1 VSRTTAPTSRARARS
16 ERPLRESGELHRI
29 THALPEHLA
38 EWQLPIGWSW
48 GSEGLWT
55 QHRHNQEVIDALG
68 RSLSLVTAPDPAHS
82 QWLEAEAR
90 ALAHRN
96 HPAVPTT
103 YHYWASYAE
112 SRRGPGYLRR
122 WIAGETV
129 GARLSRSGAEDVP
142 AVLRVMREI
151 GSTLSYLHDAGGMHG
166 ALSVHSVWV
175 APMGRLWLLG
185 WQWAVPLAA
194 VPDGLSPDATGM
206 PVPPEWSEGW
216 TPTPLSDQW
225 QLAAL
230 CFQALTGEAPPK
242 QDIPPMSLVRP
253 DVPPSVSNVLD
264 RALEHDVSKR
274 FSSVAAMVRAM
285 DRVLGSRTVLS
296 LSGETSAAVRES
308 PETRLR
314 WALAD
319 DYEVL
324 APIGAGTFG
333 SVWRCRD
340 LSLGREVA
348 LKLLHPHVARD
359 ERAVGRFRREARLA
373 AQLAHPAIVPIYD
386 WDSRGDVSWYTMELA
401 EGGSV
406 AELVARAGA
415 RSLAEI
421 APQVDNVLS
430 GLSAAHAI
438 GIVHRDLKPENI
450 LIDRYRRWRIADFG
464 IANPAG
470 EETTG
475 ASGTPAFSPPEQ
487 LLGEPQ
493 EAAADCFSLAA
504 IVAFVLSGVA
514 PFGESDSKVILAREL
529 KGDVDVSRFAPEVG
543 EWLMRG
549 LAPEVD
555 KRFADASEMQE
566 AWRLAAGAA
575 LERERHVPWWKRL
588 FGSEDAARQSGAWEA
603 EGLAGA

>member
-1 VSRTTAPTSRARARS
+1 MTRTTAPATHARARTD
-16 ERPLRESGELHRI
+16 RPLRASGEIQRI

-55 QHRHNQEVIDALG
+55 QYRHHQEVIDALG
-68 RSLSLVTAPDPAHS
+68 RSLSLVTAPNPDHAH
-82 QWLEAEAR
+82 WLESEAR
-90 ALAHRN
+90 SLAHRN

-103 YHYWASYAE
+103 YHYWASYTE

-129 GARLSRSGAEDVP
+129 GARLIRAGADDVP
-142 AVLRVMREI
+142 AVLRVMREV
-151 GSTLSYLHDAGGMHG
+151 GSTLSYLHDAGSVHG
-166 ALSVHSVWV
+166 ALSVHSVWI

-185 WQWAVPLAA
+185 WQWAVSLGSIPEGLA
-194 VPDGLSPDATGM
+194 PDVTDM

-216 TPTPLSDQW
+216 APTALSDQW

-242 QDIPPMSLVRP
+242 QDIPPLQLVRP
-253 DVPPSVSNVLD
+253 DVPPSVAQVMD

-274 FSSVAAMVRAM
+274 FSSAAAMVRAM

-308 PETRLR
+308 PEVRLR

-333 SVWRCRD
+333 SVWRVRD

-359 ERAVGRFRREARLA
+359 ERAVARFRREARLA

-415 RSLAEI
+415 RPLAEI
-421 APQVDNVLS
+421 APQVDSVLS
-430 GLSAAHAI
+430 GLSGAHAI
-438 GIVHRDLKPENI
+438 GILHLGCIVEAISHVRCEATPQPVGNF
-450 LIDRYRRWRIADFG
+450 RRHARQIH
-464 IANPAG
+464 I
-470 EETTG
+470 
-475 ASGTPAFSPPEQ
+475 
-487 LLGEPQ
+487 
-493 EAAADCFSLAA
+493 
-504 IVAFVLSGVA
+504 
-514 PFGESDSKVILAREL
+514 AREL
-529 KGDVDVSRFAPEVG
+529 
-543 EWLMRG
+543 
-549 LAPEVD
+549 
-555 KRFADASEMQE
+555 
-566 AWRLAAGAA
+566 
-575 LERERHVPWWKRL
+575 
-588 FGSEDAARQSGAWEA
+588 ARQDHLAVRLTEWCHADEHVRHDRSQREAIGRNLLGLSKQLLRWRECRRSG
-603 EGLAGA
+603 